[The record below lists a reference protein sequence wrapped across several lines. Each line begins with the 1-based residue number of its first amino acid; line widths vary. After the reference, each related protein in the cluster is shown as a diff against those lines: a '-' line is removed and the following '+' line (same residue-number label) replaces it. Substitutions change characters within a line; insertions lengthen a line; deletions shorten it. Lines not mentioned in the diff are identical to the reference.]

1 MPSKNVWLPTLSGP
15 RTGSAGIHAH
25 AENAGDPRADAAE
38 SLFAE
43 VSAQPRACGNGF
55 SVALLRRLAF
65 VPGYLWAIAIGV
77 ILGALTGALAA
88 TSTALSLIGNAF
100 TADSILAEAEM
111 AGMLHAV
118 RMGIAD
124 IGSLCAGA

>member
-1 MPSKNVWLPTLSGP
+1 
-15 RTGSAGIHAH
+15 
-25 AENAGDPRADAAE
+25 
-38 SLFAE
+38 
-43 VSAQPRACGNGF
+43 
-55 SVALLRRLAF
+55 LAF

-100 TADSILAEAEM
+100 TADCILAEAEM

-118 RMGIAD
+118 RMGNAD